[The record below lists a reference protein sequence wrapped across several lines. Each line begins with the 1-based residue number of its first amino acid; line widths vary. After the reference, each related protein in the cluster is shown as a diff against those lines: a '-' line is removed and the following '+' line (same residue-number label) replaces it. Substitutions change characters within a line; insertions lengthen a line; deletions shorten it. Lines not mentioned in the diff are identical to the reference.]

1 MADTKPI
8 PSTGVNIS
16 SLNGVLNTV
25 LSAFKIPEAPIEP
38 LPPPLVMIGAK
49 LRPGLSA
56 ESIAA
61 EIISQQSDAGR
72 VVGNVFA
79 DGPNV
84 EEAMEVIRIKAIINA
99 LLTEARVDVVIPP
112 GVSVSTIGIGN
123 LGAPV
128 LAQGATT
135 SMGIGDGIIR

>member
-8 PSTGVNIS
+8 PSSGFNLS
-16 SLNGVLNTV
+16 SINGVLNVV
-25 LSAFKIPEAPIEP
+25 LSAFSIPQTPVEP
-38 LPPPLVMIGAK
+38 LPPPLIMVGAK

-56 ESIAA
+56 QSIAS
-61 EIISQQSDAGR
+61 EIISKQSNSGR
-72 VVGNVFA
+72 VVGDVFA

-84 EEAMEVIRIKAIINA
+84 EEAMEMIRVQAVIDAILN
-99 LLTEARVDVVIPP
+99 EAKVDVVIPP
-112 GVSVSTIGIGN
+112 GVSVSTVGVGN

-128 LAQGATT
+128 VSQGATT